1 MKKEKI
7 CTKNRQ
13 YNVTNSVITN
23 IFTVQWTTFT
33 SDVSE
38 ETISQGKKLTYF
50 WTHLIKY
57 KKFRLKPEPEI
68 LIKSAACIALSAA
81 LLYFAYGDYDSV
93 QNIH

>member
-1 MKKEKI
+1 MKEEKI

-50 WTHLIKY
+50 
-57 KKFRLKPEPEI
+57 
-68 LIKSAACIALSAA
+68 
-81 LLYFAYGDYDSV
+81 
-93 QNIH
+93 